1 MWRNI
6 KEIFLLS
13 PMRWRRRVSYNRKY
27 SSSSR
32 RNSNFELCYKYH
44 SAKCKF
50 YQWLLRIPRTF
61 DEPVNNVR
69 TYVILSYTRYLQL
82 AEPRD
87 AALQIRLKFA
97 VSLKQQRTKIHLSS
111 NNFEDF
117 FMHFI
122 IIIRR
127 DIYLKCNVLSLSRGW
142 TCVGRRSILFSYVL
156 RESCQH
162 FIYFLYILITC
173 NIN

>member
-97 VSLKQQRTKIHLSS
+97 VSLKRQRTKIHLSS
-111 NNFEDF
+111 NDFEDF
-117 FMHFI
+117 FLCILLISFVGI
-122 IIIRR
+122 
-127 DIYLKCNVLSLSRGW
+127 IYLKCNVLSLSRGW
-142 TCVGRRSILFSYVL
+142 ACVERWSILFPYVF
-156 RESCQH
+156 RESSTFH
-162 FIYFLYILITC
+162 LFSLYFNHL
-173 NIN
+173 